1 MKARTG
7 VELSAIIIRACSLC
21 GGKRE
26 LRKQCASCG
35 NPEPAKAVD
44 LGIIAA
50 RNRSRWKNLKWKLWG
65 YHAAQ
70 RRIRKANKENREGV
84 VVSPTTST

>member
-1 MKARTG
+1 MNTG
-7 VELSAIIIRACSLC
+7 RAAPSVELSAVIIRACNAC

-26 LRKQCASCG
+26 LAKPCETCG
-35 NPEPAKAVD
+35 NPEPAKVTD

-50 RNRSRWKNLKWKLWG
+50 RNRSRWKTLKWKLWG

-70 RRIRKANKENREGV
+70 RRIRKANIEA
-84 VVSPTTST
+84 

>member
-1 MKARTG
+1 MRAARAAPS
-7 VELSAIIIRACSLC
+7 VELSAMIIRACALC

-26 LRKQCASCG
+26 LGRPCVSCG
-35 NPEPAKAVD
+35 NLDPAKVQD

-50 RNRSRWKNLKWKLWG
+50 RNRSRWKTLKWKLWG

-70 RRIRKANKENREGV
+70 RRIRQANKTKG
-84 VVSPTTST
+84 